1 MQAREML
8 TATHKL
14 EESGMTQPQAE
25 AIASTIVDAIEPLA
39 TKMELRFE
47 GFNCRIWGHAP
58 QGVTLMAENREPS
71 RKTARIETRMPT
83 QGREGALRDLL
94 RDHPQTKTIRRA
106 YRQESKH
113 IPTRV
118 RAGCAS

>member
-1 MQAREML
+1 MQAQEML

-25 AIASTIVDAIEPLA
+25 AIAGAIEPLA

-58 QGVTLMAENREPS
+58 
-71 RKTARIETRMPT
+71 
-83 QGREGALRDLL
+83 
-94 RDHPQTKTIRRA
+94 
-106 YRQESKH
+106 
-113 IPTRV
+113 
-118 RAGCAS
+118 